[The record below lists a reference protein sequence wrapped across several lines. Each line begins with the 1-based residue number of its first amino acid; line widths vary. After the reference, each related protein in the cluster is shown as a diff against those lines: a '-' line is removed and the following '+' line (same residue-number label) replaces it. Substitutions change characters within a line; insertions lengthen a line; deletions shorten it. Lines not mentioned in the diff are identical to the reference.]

1 MTNLLWELFSHPH
14 NIKSKMKK
22 LFLLLASIIAICSC
36 NKENS
41 KIDPSL
47 VNVEIELSC
56 IDEEPAYVGKT
67 KHTILCTGKIGGFT
81 GEARMKIESG
91 PLMTGTKTVSV
102 AGENT
107 SFSYTFH
114 VWEADVYTNKPRTF
128 DITVSGPQYQEL
140 FRSSVVVYL

>member
-1 MTNLLWELFSHPH
+1 MTNLLWELFSLPH

-22 LFLLLASIIAICSC
+22 LFLLLASIVAICSC
-36 NKENS
+36 DKENY

-56 IDEEPAYVGKT
+56 IDEEPVYGGKT

-81 GEARMKIESG
+81 GEARIKIESG
-91 PLMTGTKTVSV
+91 PLMTETKTVSV

>member
-1 MTNLLWELFSHPH
+1 MKF
-14 NIKSKMKK
+14 KMKK
-22 LFLLLASIIAICSC
+22 LFLLLASIVAVCSC
-36 NKENS
+36 DKENS

-56 IDEEPAYVGKT
+56 IDEEPAYGGET

-81 GEARMKIESG
+81 GEARIGIGSSS
-91 PLMTGTKTVSV
+91 PWTGTNTKTVSV

-114 VWEADVYTNKPRTF
+114 VTEDDDYTNKPITF

>member
-1 MTNLLWELFSHPH
+1 
-14 NIKSKMKK
+14 MKK
-22 LFLLLASIIAICSC
+22 ILSYFAGVVLAMVAFSSC
-36 NKENS
+36 TKENS

-47 VNVEIELSC
+47 VNVEVELSC
-56 IDEEPAYVGKT
+56 IDEEPAYGGKT
-67 KHTILCTGKIGGFT
+67 KHTILCAGKIGGFT
-81 GEARMKIESG
+81 GEARIKIESG
-91 PLMTGTKTVSV
+91 SLVTETKTVSV

-114 VWEADVYTNKPRTF
+114 VWESDVYTNKPRTF

>member
-1 MTNLLWELFSHPH
+1 
-14 NIKSKMKK
+14 MKK
-22 LFLLLASIIAICSC
+22 ILSYFAGVVLAMVAFSSC
-36 NKENS
+36 TKENS
-41 KIDPSL
+41 KIDPSQ
-47 VNVEIELSC
+47 VNVEIGLSC
-56 IDEEPAYVGKT
+56 IDEEPEYGGTT

-81 GEARMKIESG
+81 GEARIKIEIG
-91 PLMTGTKTVSV
+91 PLMTETKTVSV

>member
-1 MTNLLWELFSHPH
+1 
-14 NIKSKMKK
+14 MKK
-22 LFLLLASIIAICSC
+22 LFLLLASIIASCSC

-81 GEARMKIESG
+81 GEARINIGSG
-91 PLMTGTKTVSV
+91 SSGTNTKTVSV

-114 VWEADVYTNKPRTF
+114 VWEDNVYTNKPITF
-128 DITVSGPQYQEL
+128 DITVSGPHYQEL

>member
-1 MTNLLWELFSHPH
+1 
-14 NIKSKMKK
+14 MKK
-22 LFLLLASIIAICSC
+22 ILSYFAGVVLAMVAFSSC
-36 NKENS
+36 TKENS
-41 KIDPSL
+41 KIDPSQ

-56 IDEEPAYVGKT
+56 IDEEPAYGGKT

-81 GEARMKIESG
+81 GEARINIGGGSSG
-91 PLMTGTKTVSV
+91 TNTKTVSV

>member
-1 MTNLLWELFSHPH
+1 
-14 NIKSKMKK
+14 MKK
-22 LFLLLASIIAICSC
+22 ILSYFAGVVLAMVAFSSC
-36 NKENS
+36 TKENS
-41 KIDPSL
+41 KIDPSQ

-56 IDEEPAYVGKT
+56 IDEEPAYGGKT

-81 GEARMKIESG
+81 GEARIKIESG
-91 PLMTGTKTVSV
+91 PLMTETKTVSV

-114 VWEADVYTNKPRTF
+114 VWEADIYTNKPRTF

>member
-1 MTNLLWELFSHPH
+1 
-14 NIKSKMKK
+14 MKK
-22 LFLLLASIIAICSC
+22 ILSYFAGVVLAMVAFSSC
-36 NKENS
+36 TKENS
-41 KIDPSL
+41 KIDPSQ

-56 IDEEPAYVGKT
+56 IDEEPAYGGKT

-81 GEARMKIESG
+81 GEARIKIESA
-91 PLMTGTKTVSV
+91 LMTETKTVSV

-128 DITVSGPQYQEL
+128 DVTVSGPQYQEL

>member
-1 MTNLLWELFSHPH
+1 
-14 NIKSKMKK
+14 MKK
-22 LFLLLASIIAICSC
+22 ILSYFAGVVLAMVAFSSC
-36 NKENS
+36 TKENS
-41 KIDPSL
+41 KIDPSQ

-56 IDEEPAYVGKT
+56 IDEEPAYGGNT

-81 GEARMKIESG
+81 GEARIKIESV
-91 PLMTGTKTVSV
+91 PLMTETKTVSV

>member
-1 MTNLLWELFSHPH
+1 MTNLLWELFSLPH

-22 LFLLLASIIAICSC
+22 LFLLLASIVAICSC

-41 KIDPSL
+41 KIDPSQ

-56 IDEEPAYVGKT
+56 IDEEPAYGGKT

-81 GEARMKIESG
+81 GEARINIGSG
-91 PLMTGTKTVSV
+91 YSWTTKTVSV

-114 VWEADVYTNKPRTF
+114 FTKDDVYTNKPITF
-128 DITVSGPQYQEL
+128 DITVSGPQSQEL

>member
-1 MTNLLWELFSHPH
+1 
-14 NIKSKMKK
+14 MKK
-22 LFLLLASIIAICSC
+22 ILSYLAGVVLAMVAFSSC
-36 NKENS
+36 TKENS
-41 KIDPSL
+41 KIDPSQ

-56 IDEEPAYVGKT
+56 IDEEPAYGGKT
-67 KHTILCTGKIGGFT
+67 RHTILCTGKIGGFT
-81 GEARMKIESG
+81 GEARIKIESG
-91 PLMTGTKTVSV
+91 PLMTETKTVSV

>member
-1 MTNLLWELFSHPH
+1 
-14 NIKSKMKK
+14 MKK
-22 LFLLLASIIAICSC
+22 LFLLLASIVAICSC
-36 NKENS
+36 NKENSKENS

-56 IDEEPAYVGKT
+56 IDEEPVYGGKT
-67 KHTILCTGKIGGFT
+67 EHTILCTGKIGGFT
-81 GEARMKIESG
+81 GEARINIGSG
-91 PLMTGTKTVSV
+91 YSWTTKTVSV

>member
-1 MTNLLWELFSHPH
+1 
-14 NIKSKMKK
+14 MKK
-22 LFLLLASIIAICSC
+22 ILSYFAGVVLAMVAFSSC
-36 NKENS
+36 TKENS
-41 KIDPSL
+41 KIDQ

-56 IDEEPAYVGKT
+56 IDEEPAYGGKT

-81 GEARMKIESG
+81 GEARIKIESG

-114 VWEADVYTNKPRTF
+114 VWGADVYTNKPRTF
-128 DITVSGPQYQEL
+128 DVTVSGPQYQEL